1 MLRSLNSILVAL
13 LLLALGA
20 CSSVTT
26 THLLGEPI
34 DAEQAARLEGAWVGG
49 DSIFFVHHVGEG
61 KTHVGTARWNDGEQ
75 KFTIEQDTV
84 FVRAVGE
91 AVILQIAE
99 QREQESETRY
109 SLTRLLITESGE
121 IIYLAADADRF
132 AAAIKR
138 GELKGEAQGD
148 GEVVEGFAAT
158 RSKNVHL
165 TGAKAEIDAYLTPER
180 LSLLFP
186 VEASGVLRRIENV
199 EIE

>member
-1 MLRSLNSILVAL
+1 MFRCLYPIVSAL
-13 LLLALGA
+13 LLLTLGA

-26 THLLGEPI
+26 THLIGEPI
-34 DAEQAARLEGAWVGG
+34 DAEHAARIEGAWTGG
-49 DSIFFVHHVGEG
+49 DSVFFVHNLGDGKAHVA
-61 KTHVGTARWNDGEQ
+61 TTRWSDGEQ

-84 FVRAVGE
+84 FLRALGE

-99 QREQESETRY
+99 QREKENETRY
-109 SLTRLLITESGE
+109 SLTRLLITESSE

-158 RSKNVHL
+158 QSNDVRL
-165 TGAKAEIDAYLTPER
+165 TGSKAEIDAYLTPER
-180 LSLLFP
+180 LNLLFP
-186 VEASGVLRRIENV
+186 IEASGVLRRIENV